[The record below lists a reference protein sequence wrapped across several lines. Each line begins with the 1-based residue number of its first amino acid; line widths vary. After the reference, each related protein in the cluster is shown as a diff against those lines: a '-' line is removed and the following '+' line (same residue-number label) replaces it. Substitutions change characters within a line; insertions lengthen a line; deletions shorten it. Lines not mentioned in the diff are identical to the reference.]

1 MSWMTRFA
9 KARVPMAMLLALT
22 ACGGGCQSDKDEVGD
37 GRAGEDFLRDDETS
51 AVTRIAD
58 RQTAA
63 GARTDA
69 TLRAYHF
76 THAGLN
82 SLGREK
88 LDFIL
93 ADRGQAEGELVVYVD
108 VEGDEANRRHADA
121 RRASV
126 SEYLT
131 SRAGLSEGEFRLESG
146 FNPHNTMS
154 VVSAVPPKEGGEAA
168 APDAGAGDAAGF
180 RGPSEMIPQQ

>member
-9 KARVPMAMLLALT
+9 KARVRMAMLLALA
-22 ACGGGCQSDKDEVGD
+22 ACGGGCQSDKDEVAD

-51 AVTRIAD
+51 AVTRIVD

-93 ADRGQAEGELVVYVD
+93 ADRGQADGELVVYVD
-108 VEGDEANRRHADA
+108 VEGDEANRQHADA

-154 VVSAVPPKEGGEAA
+154 VVSALPQETEAAA
-168 APDAGAGDAAGF
+168 APDQGAGDAAGF
-180 RGPSEMIPQQ
+180 RGLSEMIPQQ